1 MTLLMI
7 AYLLLPITLPSG
19 KASRTTLGVYEMV
32 ESCPDDK
39 FVLIDSGWDAG
50 SRAENEAQLACVV
63 KHICSLKKKFVVT
76 GLGVSAVAP
85 KFAMDVIEPL
95 AEEAGY
101 VYGEDWI
108 HAGYIS
114 AGAPVGVMIDG
125 MCRDF
130 GSLFETDYKGV
141 KLGEIPMMQHVNTI
155 DDFHMVYC
163 ISYGPPEQWI
173 SFINGQYGTPVA
185 FGCMTI
191 MSPQYY
197 MYFKSGQLCGMLIG
211 NSGAAEYEKL
221 IDSPGIGTDLMV
233 PASFSNCL
241 IILAAIVGNIGLWA
255 AGRKRKHG

>member
-1 MTLLMI
+1 MALFMT
-7 AYLLLPITLPSG
+7 AYLVLPITLPSG
-19 KASRTTLGVYEMV
+19 KASRTTLGVHETV
-32 ESCPDDK
+32 KSCPDDK
-39 FVLIDSGWDAG
+39 FILIDSGWEAG

-63 KHICSLKKKFVVT
+63 EHICSLGKRFVVT
-76 GLGVSAVAP
+76 GLGVPAVAP
-85 KFAMDVIEPL
+85 KFAMDVIEPI

-101 VYGEDWI
+101 IYGEDWV
-108 HAGYIS
+108 HAGYVP
-114 AGAPVGVMIDG
+114 AGPPIGIMIDG

-130 GSLFETDYKGV
+130 GSPFKTEYRGKNHD
-141 KLGEIPMMQHVNTI
+141 EIPILQHISSI

-173 SFINGQYGTPVA
+173 SFVNGQYGTPVA

-191 MSPQYY
+191 MCPQYY

-211 NSGAAEYEKL
+211 NSGASEYEKL

-233 PASFSNCL
+233 PASFANCL